1 MHSFKPYVTTL
12 LLAIFCFVIAAS
24 LLSFPEAAF
33 LAALR
38 GLKIWWDVVFP
49 ALLPFFITSE
59 ILLGLGLAHFMGV
72 LLEPLMRPV
81 FNIPGS
87 GSFVWT
93 MGFASGYPISAKL
106 TTQLRAKNL
115 VSRAEGERLVSYTT
129 TADPVFIT
137 GAVAVGFFHSV
148 KVGLVLMVVHYIT
161 AIVVG
166 LVMSRYAPHAPRTPY
181 TQTSNRSLLTR
192 AFLAMHR
199 ARLEDGRTLGKLMG
213 DAVASSLQTQLMVGG
228 FILFFSVLLTLLMK
242 LNLIALLSAALGGI
256 LRLFGAPAEGAQ
268 AFVYGLF
275 EVTLGAK
282 QASDLFASY
291 TPAFV
296 LASTSAILAWGGL
309 SVHAQVASMLAQTD
323 MRYGPF
329 LFARALHAITA
340 FLFTYTAGSF
350 LYSRLQPAS
359 AVPTWATSL
368 GLEPLSLWN
377 QPSYYTFSLLVCAA
391 LLTLTALLWQ
401 IYHWLRMRKEPR

>member
-1 MHSFKPYVTTL
+1 MRSFKPYVTTL
-12 LLAIFCFVIAAS
+12 MLAAASFIIAAS
-24 LLSFPEAAF
+24 LLLFPEASF

-72 LLEPLMRPV
+72 LLEPLMRPA

-106 TTQLRAKNL
+106 TTQLRERKL
-115 VSRAEGERLVSYTT
+115 ISRAEGERLVSYTT

-137 GAVAVGFFHSV
+137 GAVAIGFFHSV
-148 KVGLVLMVVHYIT
+148 KAGIVLMVTHYIT
-161 AIVVG
+161 AILVG
-166 LVMSRYAPHAPRTPY
+166 LVMSRHERRAPRTPY
-181 TQTSNRSLLTR
+181 APASRRSLLTR

-199 ARLEDGRTLGKLMG
+199 ARVEDGRALGKLMG

-228 FILFFSVLLTLLMK
+228 FILFFSVLLTLFMK
-242 LNLIALLSAALGGI
+242 LNLIALLSAALGS
-256 LRLFGAPAEGAQ
+256 LLALFGAPQEAAQ
-268 AFVYGLF
+268 SFVYGLF

-282 QASDLFASY
+282 QASELFTSY

-296 LASTSAILAWGGL
+296 LATASAILAWGGL
-309 SVHAQVASMLAQTD
+309 SVHAQVASMLAETD
-323 MRYGPF
+323 MRYSPF
-329 LFARALHAITA
+329 LFARALHAVFA
-340 FLFTYTAGSF
+340 FLFTYTLGSL
-350 LYSRLQPAS
+350 LYERLQQTS
-359 AVPTWATSL
+359 AVPAWAT
-368 GLEPLSLWN
+368 GLAPEQLSLWN
-377 QPSYYTFSLLVCAA
+377 QPSYYTFSLLVCAG
-391 LLTLTALLWQ
+391 LLVLTALLWQ
-401 IYHWLRMRKEPR
+401 MYIWFRMRKEPR